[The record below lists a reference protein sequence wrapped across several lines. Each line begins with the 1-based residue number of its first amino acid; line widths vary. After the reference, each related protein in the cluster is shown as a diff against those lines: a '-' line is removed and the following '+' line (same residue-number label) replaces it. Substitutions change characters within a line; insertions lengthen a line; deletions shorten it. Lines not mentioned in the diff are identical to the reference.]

1 MTVGR
6 IFEKTI
12 KSIESS
18 LQKKGFKTIV
28 LESERKLRKFLYD
41 TIPDNSIVALG
52 DSLSNS
58 ALKIRDILLE
68 KGYKVY
74 YSWHSKSYNRS
85 LDTFEE
91 HPQPEYF
98 LTSANSIIDK
108 GKQIEIEFSG
118 DEIENTLP
126 KHIIAFSEPDS
137 IIDKK
142 GNISRDIV
150 SLYESPKTTDITIAI
165 LPFSK
170 AS

>member
-1 MTVGR
+1 MTIGR

-12 KSIESS
+12 QSIESS

-68 KGYKVY
+68 KRYKVY
-74 YSWHSKSYNRS
+74 YSWHGKSSNRS

-91 HPQPEYF
+91 LPQPEYF
-98 LTSANSIIDK
+98 LTSTNSIIDK
-108 GKQIEIEFSG
+108 GKLIEFPG
-118 DEIENTLP
+118 DEKENTFP
-126 KHIIAFSEPDS
+126 KHIIAFSEPDN

-142 GNISRDIV
+142 GNISGDII
-150 SLYESPKTTDITIAI
+150 SLNESPKTTDITIAI

-170 AS
+170 AC